1 MGNSMADTDDIQE
14 RIRRRAHELWESEG
28 RPHGRDSDHWTQA
41 EAEVRGAG
49 ALEPTGKVAGSRKK
63 PPISKATSK
72 AAGKSTRAAAESLS
86 EVASTPVESA
96 KSEPAKPAKAKPAA
110 SKATASKPKADA
122 APAEQATSV
131 KAPGKTTAKAAP
143 TKSTATKTPAAKPPR
158 SSKKDGGKSATTG

>member
-63 PPISKATSK
+63 PSSSK

-86 EVASTPVESA
+86 EVAGAPAESA
-96 KSEPAKPAKAKPAA
+96 KSEAAKPAKAKPAAA

-122 APAEQATSV
+122 APAEQAASV
-131 KAPGKTTAKAAP
+131 KAPAKTTAKAAP
-143 TKSTATKTPAAKPPR
+143 TKSTTAKTPAAKPPR
-158 SSKKDGGKSATTG
+158 SSKKDGGKSATAG

>member
-41 EAEVRGAG
+41 EAEVRGAS

-63 PPISKATSK
+63 PPVSKATVK

-86 EVASTPVESA
+86 EVASAPAESA
-96 KSEPAKPAKAKPAA
+96 KSEAAKPAKAKPAS
-110 SKATASKPKADA
+110 SKAKADDVPKPA
-122 APAEQATSV
+122 A
-131 KAPGKTTAKAAP
+131 GKAAA
-143 TKSTATKTPAAKPPR
+143 KSPAAKPPR
-158 SSKKDGGKSATTG
+158 ASKKDGGKSATAS